1 MSTQIIVDQDLVK
14 YLEKV
19 GYRSDSVID
28 QLVKETAALG
38 SVAQMQIAPEQG
50 QFLKIIVK
58 ISQSNKCLEIG
69 RFTGLSTLCI
79 AKGLPKKGSITTI
92 DNSDE
97 FLPIAQKYWQM
108 AGVSNKIDSIIGDG
122 VEVMQSFID
131 RQYFFDL
138 IFIDA
143 DKNNYPN
150 YYELSLPLLRPNGIV
165 IIDNMLWHGDVADDT
180 KIDKETRTIRTLN
193 QSIQSDERVDFS
205 LLPLADG
212 LSFIRKKNNLILKN

>member
-1 MSTQIIVDQDLVK
+1 MSTQITVDQDLVK

-19 GYRSDSVID
+19 GYRSDPVID

-50 QFLKIIVK
+50 QFLEIIVK

-69 RFTGLSTLCI
+69 RFTGLSTLCM

-108 AGVSNKIDSIIGDG
+108 AGVSKKIDSIIGTG

-180 KIDKETRTIRTLN
+180 KTDKETRTIRTLN

-205 LLPLADG
+205 LLPLSDG

>member
-1 MSTQIIVDQDLVK
+1 MSTQITVDKDLVK

-19 GYRSDSVID
+19 GYRSDPVID
-28 QLVKETAALG
+28 QLVKETTALG

-50 QFLKIIVK
+50 QFLEIIVK

-69 RFTGLSTLCI
+69 RFTGLSTLCM
-79 AKGLPKKGSITTI
+79 AKGLPKTGSITTI

-108 AGVSNKIDSIIGDG
+108 AGVNNKIDSIIGAG

-150 YYELSLPLLRPNGIV
+150 YYELSLLLLRSNGIV

-180 KIDKETRTIRTLN
+180 KTDKETRTIRILN

-205 LLPLADG
+205 LLPLSDG
-212 LSFIRKKNNLILKN
+212 LSFIRKKII

>member
-1 MSTQIIVDQDLVK
+1 MSTQITVDKDLVK

-19 GYRSDSVID
+19 GYRSDPVID

-50 QFLKIIVK
+50 QFLEIIVK

-69 RFTGLSTLCI
+69 RFTGLSTLCM
-79 AKGLPKKGSITTI
+79 AKGLPEKGSITTI

-108 AGVSNKIDSIIGDG
+108 AGVNNKIDSIIGAG

-180 KIDKETRTIRTLN
+180 KTDKETRTIRTLN

-205 LLPLADG
+205 LLPLSDG
-212 LSFIRKKNNLILKN
+212 LSFIRKKIIKS

>member
-1 MSTQIIVDQDLVK
+1 MSTQITVDQDLVK

-19 GYRSDSVID
+19 GYRSDPVID

-50 QFLKIIVK
+50 QFLEIIVK

-69 RFTGLSTLCI
+69 RFTGLSTLCM
-79 AKGLPKKGSITTI
+79 AKGLPETGSITTI

-108 AGVSNKIDSIIGDG
+108 AGVSNKIVSIIGAG
-122 VEVMQSFID
+122 AEVMQSFID

-143 DKNNYPN
+143 DKNNYSN

-180 KIDKETRTIRTLN
+180 KTDKETRTIRTLN

-205 LLPLADG
+205 LLPLSDG
-212 LSFIRKKNNLILKN
+212 LSFIRKKIIKS

>member
-1 MSTQIIVDQDLVK
+1 MSTQITVDRNVVK

-19 GYRSDSVID
+19 GYRFDPVID

-38 SVAQMQIAPEQG
+38 SVAKMQIAPEQG
-50 QFLKIIVK
+50 QFLEMIVK
-58 ISQSNKCLEIG
+58 ISKSNKCLELG

-92 DNSDE
+92 DNSNE
-97 FLPIAQKYWQM
+97 FLPIAQKYWQI
-108 AGVSNKIDSIIGDG
+108 AGVSNKIDSIMGDG
-122 VEVMQSFID
+122 LEVMQSFID

-150 YYELSLPLLRPNGIV
+150 YYELSLTLLRPNGII
-165 IIDNMLWHGDVADDT
+165 IIDNMLWHGDVADESKKDAQT
-180 KIDKETRTIRTLN
+180 NTIRDLN
-193 QSIQSDERVDFS
+193 KKIQTDERIEFS
-205 LLPLADG
+205 LLPLSDG
-212 LSFIRKKNNLILKN
+212 LSFIRKK